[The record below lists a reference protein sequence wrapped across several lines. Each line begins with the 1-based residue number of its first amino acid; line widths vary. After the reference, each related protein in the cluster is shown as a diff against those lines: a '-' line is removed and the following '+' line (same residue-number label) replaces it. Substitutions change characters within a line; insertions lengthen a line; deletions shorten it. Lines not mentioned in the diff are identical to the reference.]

1 LEKVLSLIYLYM
13 IPKEILS
20 NIRRIEIT
28 TNRLVTDVFAG
39 AYHSV
44 FKGQGIEFD
53 EVREYNPGDDI
64 RSIDWNVT
72 ARMGRA
78 FIKKFVEE
86 RELTVMIVMDASR
99 SSHFGTIHK
108 LKNQLAAEISALL
121 SFSAVKN
128 NDKVGLLIFTDKI
141 EKYIAPRKGLKHVL
155 RVIRE
160 ILYFKP
166 QGTKTDLNLALEY
179 LNNVLSRKSVCFLI
193 SDFYMDIKQ
202 KEVFKKR
209 LKMTNRHHDV
219 IAVTLNDPREQT
231 LPEIGIIALED
242 IESGEIFY
250 LDSSNPS
257 IRQKFKEEN
266 QKKLKEREDLFRFSG
281 VDTIELST
289 GKPYVDEIIKFFLKR
304 RRRKS
309 I

>member
-1 LEKVLSLIYLYM
+1 M
-13 IPKEILS
+13 IPKDILQ

-53 EVREYNPGDDI
+53 EVREYNPGDDV

-78 FIKKFVEE
+78 YIKKFVEE
-86 RELTVMIVMDASR
+86 RELTVMILLDASR

-121 SFSAVKN
+121 SFSAIKN

-141 EKYIAPRKGLKHVL
+141 EKFIAPRKGLKHVL

-166 QGTKTDLNLALEY
+166 EGIRTDLNLGLEY
-179 LNNVLSRKSVCFLI
+179 FNNILSRKSVCFLV
-193 SDFYMDIKQ
+193 SDFYMDHKQ
-202 KEVFKKR
+202 KETFRKR

-219 IAVTLNDPREQT
+219 IAITLSDPREET
-231 LPEIGIIALED
+231 LPVSGIIALED
-242 IESGEIFY
+242 IETKETTIV
-250 LDSSNPS
+250 DSSNKI
-257 IRQKFKEEN
+257 IRKRFQDESQKRI
-266 QKKLKEREDLFRFSG
+266 KEREELFRACG
-281 VDTIELST
+281 VDKIELST
-289 GKPYVDEIIKFFLKR
+289 GKPYVDEIIKFFVKR
-304 RRRKS
+304 RIKKQ